1 MLDRHDAVTD
11 EVMSK
16 IGRNCPKLKWVQ
28 MFVRRVTRDDLVVV
42 VCVLVCECV
51 CVRVNEAGDRY

>member
-28 MFVRRVTRDDLVVV
+28 MFVRRVTRVDLVVV

-51 CVRVNEAGDRY
+51 CVCV